1 MRKPYVFGLL
11 GVGLLALAGCAKPD
25 LEAGPRHKVKVRVEI
40 KVPFSTD
47 YDWSFQAM
55 DEYKNNRQQLAASSG
70 RGGYHYESFEHNE
83 TNMAAGHVLTTT
95 GSFSPAGPRAGSLS
109 SAAYLTMKILV
120 DGDVKADTT
129 LTSQLLPNSSGG
141 REVKLRVV
149 L

>member
-1 MRKPYVFGLL
+1 MKLL
-11 GVGLLALAGCAKPD
+11 ATFLSISGLLALAGCAKPD
-25 LEAGPRHKVKVRVEI
+25 LEAGPRHDVKVRVVI

-55 DEYKNNRQQLAASSG
+55 DEYKGNRQQLAASSG

-95 GSFSPAGPRAGSLS
+95 GSFSPASLRSGSLS

-120 DGDVKADTT
+120 DGTVKADTT
-129 LTSQLLPNSSGG
+129 INSLLPPTSSGN
-141 REVKLRVV
+141 REIRLRVV

>member
-1 MRKPYVFGLL
+1 MKRAYLFGLL
-11 GVGLLALAGCAKPD
+11 SAGLLVLAGCAKPD
-25 LEAGPRHKVKVRVEI
+25 LEAGPRHKVKVRVAI

-55 DEYKNNRQQLAASSG
+55 DEYKGNRQQLSASSG

-83 TNMAAGHVLTTT
+83 TNMGAGHVLTTT
-95 GSFSPAGPRAGSLS
+95 GSFSPSSKRAGSLS
-109 SAAYLTMKILV
+109 SAAYITMKILV

-129 LTSQLLPNSSGG
+129 INSLLAPSSSGG

>member
-1 MRKPYVFGLL
+1 MKLL
-11 GVGLLALAGCAKPD
+11 PTLLSASGLLALAGCAKPE
-25 LEAGPRHKVKVRVEI
+25 LEPGPHHKVKVRVEI

-47 YDWSFQAM
+47 YDWSFKAM
-55 DEYKNNRQQLAASSG
+55 DEYRGNRQQLAASSG

-95 GSFSPAGPRAGSLS
+95 GSFSPAGSRSGSLS
-109 SAAYLTMKILV
+109 SAAYLTMKIVV

-129 LTSQLLPNSSGG
+129 LNSLLPPTSSGT
-141 REVKLRVV
+141 REVRLRVV